1 MTMKSIFCSILLIWS
16 MGTLANDTIDF
27 ETMSG
32 VDYNIMSDSEFAVK
46 FDQTLIEIDSVIDDS
61 LERAI
66 VDQLIENTNRIIE
79 EKESEKLNRTIVSTL
94 ILIFVL
100 LSIWNKKKKDRKNG

>member
-1 MTMKSIFCSILLIWS
+1 MKSIFFSILVLCSIPSI
-16 MGTLANDTIDF
+16 GADTIDF
-27 ETMSG
+27 DTQSG
-32 VDYNIMSDSEFAVK
+32 VDYNVMSDSEFAVK

-79 EKESEKLNRTIVSTL
+79 ERESEKLNRTIVSTL

-100 LSIWNKKKKDRKNG
+100 LSIWNKKQKDRKNG

>member
-1 MTMKSIFCSILLIWS
+1 MTMKTIFCLILLICS
-16 MGTLANDTIDF
+16 MGTWANDTIDF

-32 VDYNIMSDSEFAVK
+32 VDYNIMNDSEFAVK
-46 FDQTLIEIDSVIDDS
+46 FDQTLIEMDSVIDDS

-79 EKESEKLNRTIVSTL
+79 EREKEKLNRTIVSTL

-100 LSIWNKKKKDRKNG
+100 LSIWNRKQKMKNG

>member
-1 MTMKSIFCSILLIWS
+1 MTMKTIFCSILLICF
-16 MGTLANDTIDF
+16 MGTWANDTIDF

-32 VDYNIMSDSEFAVK
+32 VDYNIMNDSEFAVK
-46 FDQTLIEIDSVIDDS
+46 FDQTLIEMDSVIDDS

-79 EKESEKLNRTIVSTL
+79 EREKEKLNRTIVSTL

-100 LSIWNKKKKDRKNG
+100 LSIWNRKQKMKNG